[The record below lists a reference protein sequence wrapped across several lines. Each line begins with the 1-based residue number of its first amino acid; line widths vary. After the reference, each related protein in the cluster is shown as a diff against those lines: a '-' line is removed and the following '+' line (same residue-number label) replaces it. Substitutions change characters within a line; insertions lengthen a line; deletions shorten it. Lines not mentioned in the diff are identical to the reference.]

1 MKKNITF
8 QILIGLII
16 TLGFP
21 SLPISKWENEFASV
35 WNLIGYEIIWWTV
48 VTLVVL
54 YVRLIERRP
63 FSSMGF
69 RILSA
74 KDIFIGIVSG
84 VVTIIGLGVIYYIVF
99 PALNLNED
107 NQVNQLIATPFLWR
121 FCSVIRAAIGEEVLF
136 RGYAVERLQEL
147 TGSRAMAGVL
157 SCAIFVVEHVG
168 PWGWS
173 HLLMAG
179 FGGIILTILYLWRRN
194 LWVNIIAH
202 FIVDGVAVLA

>member
-1 MKKNITF
+1 MKKSIAL

-35 WNLIGYEIIWWTV
+35 GNLIGYEVIWWTV
-48 VTLVVL
+48 VVLVLL
-54 YVRLIERRP
+54 YVRMIEKRP
-63 FSSMGF
+63 FSSIGF
-69 RILSA
+69 QILGA
-74 KDIFIGIVSG
+74 KDIFIGIASG
-84 VVTIIGLGVIYYIVF
+84 IVIVVGLGVIYYIVF

-107 NQVNQLIATPFLWR
+107 TQVNQLIATPFLWR
-121 FCSVIRAAIGEEVLF
+121 FFSVIRAAVGEEVLF

-147 TGSRAMAGVL
+147 TGSRSIAGIL
-157 SCAIFVVEHVG
+157 SCAIFVLEHVG

-173 HLLMAG
+173 HLLLAG

-194 LWVNIIAH
+194 LWLNIIAH
-202 FIVDGVAVLA
+202 FIVDGVAVLV